1 MLNVQFFKMRDKSH
15 NLLFP
20 HVQLMSGPSSLNI
33 IAFLAGVHNIL
44 FLALIV
50 NLIKLSAFGAFEFPI
65 KKFDTF
71 EFLRVQKDFPL
82 HFCFKRVSKYLS
94 SKSLLTA

>member
-1 MLNVQFFKMRDKSH
+1 VD
-15 NLLFP
+15 
-20 HVQLMSGPSSLNI
+20 GPSSLNI
-33 IAFLAGVHNIL
+33 IAFLAGVHNVL

-71 EFLRVQKDFPL
+71 EFLRAQKDFPL
-82 HFCFKRVSKYLS
+82 HFCFKRFSKCLS
-94 SKSLLTA
+94 SKNLPTA